1 MSMCPSSAPPQLC
14 DLSGLNGSVLVS
26 MQARGQ
32 CPACSQLRKCLL
44 LLAFSIMTCIFKASL

>member
-1 MSMCPSSAPPQLC
+1 MCPSSAPPQVC

-26 MQARGQ
+26 IQTRGQ
-32 CPACSQLRKCLL
+32 CLACSQLRKCLL